1 MARRKKQ
8 RSTYLLKEP
17 NWKELSLLTEP
28 ADRKKAISNSEY
40 FVHYEIPT
48 KQKQDAMIKW
58 IKQDSG
64 WDKEEIKLIV
74 SIDKGYFSSM
84 GKTVWTSKK
93 LGYWPEGM
101 IEYVNEKCKPHWLKL
116 GKKYY
121 IEKKENPKEKTT
133 KVISIQQRMREQV
146 SSLCGA
152 WEGLLD
158 SFVEN
163 ESFLLK
169 DFDPYNDMRA
179 YQPSIKPAHAKII
192 KDLYTSELQE
202 AKEVMDWNDPDIKEG
217 YSHFTPKMRKDNL
230 AFFEK
235 IQTACDTLI
244 DTGKAKRKPRKPKP
258 INREKLIQKL
268 KYQIN
273 ESDLG
278 IASINPIDIIDA
290 SELWVYNTKLRKLG
304 VYKKSELSIGL
315 TVKGTSIKDF
325 NTETSFQKT
334 LRKPAEQI
342 REIKNSAKMK
352 FNSYFEDI
360 KTTPTKLSGRI
371 NDTTI
376 LLKVF

>member
-17 NWKELSLLTEP
+17 NWKELSLITDPEK
-28 ADRKKAISNSEY
+28 RKKAISNAEY
-40 FVHYEIPT
+40 FVHYEIST
-48 KQKQDAMIKW
+48 KQKQEAMIKW
-58 IKQDSG
+58 VKQESG
-64 WDKEEIKLIV
+64 WDKNDIKFIV

-84 GKTVWTSKK
+84 GKTAWTSNK
-93 LGYWPEGM
+93 LGYWPEG
-101 IEYVNEKCKPHWLKL
+101 IIDYIHEKCKSHWLQL

-121 IEKKENPKEKTT
+121 VEKQEKSKDKAT

-146 SSLCGA
+146 SSLCGS
-152 WEGLLD
+152 WECKLD
-158 SFVEN
+158 EFIEK
-163 ESFLLK
+163 ESFDLK
-169 DFDPYNDMRA
+169 EFDPYNDMRA
-179 YQPSIKPAHAKII
+179 YQPAIKPAHAKII
-192 KDLYTSELQE
+192 KDLYNKELAEAQE
-202 AKEVMDWNDPDIKEG
+202 VVDWNDPDIKEG
-217 YSHFTPKMRKDNL
+217 YSHFTVKMRKGQL
-230 AFFEK
+230 EFFEK

-244 DTGKAKRKPRKPKP
+244 DTGKATRKPRKPKP
-258 INREKLIQKL
+258 VDRDKLVKKL

-273 ESDLG
+273 DSDLG
-278 IASINPIDIIDA
+278 IASINPVDLIDA

-304 VYKKSELSIGL
+304 IYKKTELSIGL
-315 TVKGTSIKDF
+315 SVKGTSIKDF

-342 REIKNSAKMK
+342 KAIKNSTKAKIGV
-352 FNSYFEDI
+352 YFEDI